1 MKKQIIIVVLFT
13 LSFLSS
19 FAQVDNYSLKLE
31 AQGSVSFGT
40 VPELNELI
48 TYSVQ
53 FWFNPSV
60 WTPGATLF
68 TRGSGNT
75 LFSAKLGNSSAEI
88 IFCSEN
94 NTISVTSSDLTINKW
109 SQICFI
115 SNNGQQKIFV
125 NNILIKETS
134 IQFNVPT
141 TEDALVLGGN
151 FSGRIDEFR
160 IWNTALNPEY
170 YLWRNTVNKYHPQWS
185 NLLVY
190 YKFDQN
196 LCANIV
202 DYKYKYHGIFSATG
216 ATREKVTD
224 NNAFKYRINS
234 AYTDF
239 SRFADRGIDKEK
251 YLLANDIIMLGVESY
266 ADGTVSIPYPFDQ
279 GVISNGNYMATHNG
293 RNGVLALNGNGAKME
308 VGYKTLTPSTKYSF
322 HTWIYLEEWTEG
334 AFIFKKEASTTQGFS
349 IRLGSAATYEIIV
362 RLNGHEYK
370 RNIPTSLITIPVG
383 SWWNLGVVAFSL
395 DLGLTKTFMF
405 TFNGK
410 GYFPLST
417 GVPAV
422 VETSLLPQGVTN
434 TIATVGENLHGK
446 LDETIVWNR
455 DVSEGQI
462 TSYMNTNNIPMP
474 GFGKIVDAATTMASM
489 NSYWNYDRADNPG
502 YDFYSYKN
510 FMSIVRSAYDG
521 YRGQKIRMSVKG
533 HTGWENTF
541 ADAAKR
547 KTLAAGIVAA
557 AQEFDGIDLDF
568 EWCYDGNCF
577 NNYGLLLDEIG
588 KIMPAEKIFTV
599 SPHYVS
605 YSFATKYMS
614 NVDYFYFQIYGPSA
628 NMFKWSTYLDAY
640 NRFIAQ
646 GFPKEKILLSYA
658 TTTSKAYADIAGAT
672 QLAAAPIGVR
682 NGLFEGTYTP
692 DMDVVMDGNSQYR
705 FITGVNQTRN
715 RSEFIHDN
723 DLAGIFYWDM
733 GNDVVT
739 SHKYSLPKISN
750 FAISSNVDSLV
761 SVVNLFPN
769 GIFTPSSNSSIQ
781 MRVYPNPVKDQ
792 LTIMLHGNE
801 ILDSVCIFNTIGQ
814 CQLKATNSINNY
826 IISTNTLKT
835 GYYILRAK
843 TLNGIN
849 YSCSFEISN

>member
-1 MKKQIIIVVLFT
+1 MRKQIFT
-13 LSFLSS
+13 IGFLIFSFLILN
-19 FAQVDNYSLKLE
+19 AQVDNYSLKLE
-31 AQGSVSFGT
+31 PQGSVNFGSIAEIN
-40 VPELNELI
+40 ELN
-48 TYSVQ
+48 TFTVQ
-53 FWFNPSV
+53 FWFNPTS
-60 WTPGATLF
+60 WTSGATLF
-68 TRGSGNT
+68 SRGSGNT
-75 LFSAKLGNSSAEI
+75 LFSAKLGNLSGEI
-88 IFCSEN
+88 IFCAGN
-94 NTISVTSSDLTINKW
+94 NTISVTSSDLTVNKW

-115 SNNGQQKIFV
+115 SNNGQQKVFV
-125 NNILIKETS
+125 NNTLIKETA
-134 IQFNVPT
+134 IQFTIPT
-141 TEDALVLGGN
+141 SGDALVLGGN
-151 FSGRIDEFR
+151 FAGRIDEFR
-160 IWNTALNPEY
+160 IWNTELNADY
-170 YLWRNTVNKYHPQWS
+170 YLWRNTINKYHPQWN

-196 LCANIV
+196 LCPNIV
-202 DYKYKYHGIFSATG
+202 DYKYKHHGIFSATG

-224 NNAFKYRINS
+224 NTTFKYRINS

-251 YLLANDIIMLGVESY
+251 YLLANDIIMLGVESF

-279 GVISNGNYMATHNG
+279 GVISNGNYLASYNG
-293 RNGVLALNGNGAKME
+293 HNGVLALNGNGSKME
-308 VGYKTLTPSTKYSF
+308 VGTKTLTPSSKYSL

-334 AFIFKKEASTTQGFS
+334 AFIFKKEASATQGFS

-370 RNIPTSLITIPVG
+370 RNIPTSLITTPVG

-395 DLGLTKTFMF
+395 DLGITKTFMF

-422 VETSLLPQGVTN
+422 VETTLLPQGVDN
-434 TIATVGENLHGK
+434 TVATVGENLHAK
-446 LDETIVWNR
+446 FDETVVWNR

-489 NSYWNYDRADNPG
+489 NSYWNYDRIDNPG
-502 YDFYSYKN
+502 YDFYSYKY

-533 HTGWENTF
+533 HTGWETTF
-541 ADAAKR
+541 ANAAKR

-568 EWCYDGNCF
+568 EWCYDGTCF

-605 YSFATKYMS
+605 YSFDPKYMA
-614 NVDYFYFQIYGPSA
+614 NVDYFNFQLYGPSA

-640 NRFIAQ
+640 NRFITQ

-682 NGLFEGTYTP
+682 NGLFDGTYTP
-692 DMDVVMDGNSQYR
+692 DKDVVLDGNGQYR
-705 FITGVNQTRN
+705 FITGVNQARN
-715 RSEFIHDN
+715 RTEFIQDN

-733 GNDVVT
+733 GNDVAT
-739 SHKYSLPKISN
+739 SHIYSLPKISN
-750 FAISSNVDSLV
+750 FAIASNVDSLV
-761 SVVNLFPN
+761 TVVNMNPN
-769 GIFTPSSNSSIQ
+769 GILTSSSNSVSQI
-781 MRVYPNPVKDQ
+781 RIYPNPVKNQ
-792 LTIMLHGNE
+792 L
-801 ILDSVCIFNTIGQ
+801 SVLLPAYEELASISIFNTLGQ
-814 CQLKATNSINNY
+814 CQLNSNNSLRNNQ
-826 IISTNTLKT
+826 ISTVKFKA

-843 TLNGIN
+843 TLTGNN
-849 YSCSFEISN
+849 YSCTFEISN